1 MLVPARRYYR
11 MAKRKPK
18 PKKSTVEEVIDLF
31 LDGAALTHDAE
42 DIRAKTA
49 ETLAIID
56 EWEAD
61 AVRADAKGRRRLAR
75 SAHLAGSLGPTEF
88 AELLSKA
95 PGSLRTILI
104 KSLDKILPAA
114 P

>member
-1 MLVPARRYYR
+1 

-18 PKKSTVEEVIDLF
+18 STADKVIGLF
-31 LDGAALTHDAE
+31 LDGAAFTHDAE

-56 EWEAD
+56 EWEAE

-75 SAHLAGSLGPTEF
+75 SAQMAGSLGPTEL

-95 PGSLRTILI
+95 PPALRTILVA
-104 KSLDKILPAA
+104 SLEKMHPTK

>member
-1 MLVPARRYYR
+1 

-18 PKKSTVEEVIDLF
+18 STADKVIGLF
-31 LDGAALTHDAE
+31 LDGAAFTHDAE

-56 EWEAD
+56 EWEAE

-75 SAHLAGSLGPTEF
+75 SAQMAGSLGPTEL

-95 PGSLRTILI
+95 RGPLRVVLVEAV
-104 KSLDKILPAA
+104 SRYLDGGPEESI
-114 P
+114 